1 MGVGAVFD
9 PSHTGFKIG
18 SSSDNRKVNKGTA
31 VGMEFDRSRA
41 GWKIGERIYTLHM
54 DRALGLAFV

>member
-1 MGVGAVFD
+1 MAVGAVFD
-9 PSHTGFKIG
+9 RSHTGVKIG
-18 SSSDNRKVNKGTA
+18 SISDNRKVNKGMA
-31 VGMEFDRSRA
+31 AGMESDRSRA

>member
-9 PSHTGFKIG
+9 RSHTGVKIG